1 MPAHGAVPTVSS
13 GIFTRHRG
21 GRVVRGW
28 KGDDS
33 SGRVMRDGGDGDG
46 DGK

>member
-1 MPAHGAVPTVSS
+1 MPAHGAIPTTLS
-13 GIFTRHRG
+13 GIFTHRFG

-28 KGDDS
+28 KGDDG
-33 SGRVMRDGGDGDG
+33 SGRVVRDGGDGDG